1 MYGVVDCNNFYVSCE
16 RVFQPS
22 LEKVPVVVLSN
33 NDGCIISRSQEV
45 RDLDVRMGD
54 PAFKYR
60 ELFARNNVRVF
71 SANFPLYA
79 DLSSRVMKT
88 ISEFVPDMEMYSID
102 EAFYKY
108 TAIDLN
114 FHLTQ
119 AEKIRKAVMKGVG
132 IPVSIGIASTKT
144 LSKVANEA
152 AKKNPRYKGVCS
164 LFTEKDRDKILEYLD
179 VGDIWGIGRQ
189 LRKFLHERG
198 IFTAYQLMHCD
209 DAWIKKELTISGLK
223 TVKELR
229 GEECI
234 EVEFDRPAKKSIISS
249 KSFGYK
255 VTRLEDLVE
264 AVSSF
269 TARAAEKLRE
279 ENEVVGCI
287 HVAITTSYYKKE
299 ELRYSNIASS
309 GLPWP
314 TNYTPTL
321 IEAAVSAL
329 KRIFK
334 PGILYKKATV
344 MFTGLTDVNTVQAS
358 LFHPVRSSKE
368 EANLMKAVDSINRL
382 WGSGT
387 VQFASQGIQK
397 KWKGKSE
404 NRSKRYTTNWAELP
418 VVKS

>member
-16 RVFQPS
+16 RVFKPA

-45 RDLDVRMGD
+45 RDLDVYMGE
-54 PAFKYR
+54 PAFKYKGIF
-60 ELFARNNVRVF
+60 EKNNVHVF

-88 ISEFVPDMEMYSID
+88 ISELVPNMEMYSID

-108 TAIDLN
+108 DAIAPI

-119 AEKIRKAVMKGVG
+119 AQKIRKTVMQGVG

-144 LSKVANEA
+144 LSKIANEV
-152 AKKNPRYKGVCS
+152 AKKNPKYKGVCAI
-164 LFTEKDRDKILEYLD
+164 FTEKERDQILQYLD
-179 VGDIWGIGRQ
+179 VEHIWGIGGQ
-189 LRKFLHERG
+189 LRKFLNERG
-198 IFTAYQLMHCD
+198 IYTAYQLMHAS
-209 DAWIKKELTISGLK
+209 DAWIKRELTISGLK

-234 EVEFDRPAKKSIISS
+234 EVEFERPAKKSIISS

-255 VTRLEDLVE
+255 VTELKDLIE
-264 AVSSF
+264 AVSQF

-279 ENEVVGCI
+279 ENEVAACI
-287 HVAITTSYYKKE
+287 HVSVTTSHYKKE
-299 ELRYSNIASS
+299 ELRYSNIASA

-321 IEAAVSAL
+321 IEAGVSAL

-334 PGILYKKATV
+334 AGIKYKKATV
-344 MFTGLTDVNTVQAS
+344 MLTGLSDQGSVQAN
-358 LFHPVRSSKE
+358 LFHPIQASQE
-368 EANLMKAVDSINRL
+368 ESNLMKAVDSINRT

-387 VQFASQGIQK
+387 VQFAAQGLQK
-397 KWKGKSE
+397 RWKGKSE
-404 NRSKRYTTNWAELP
+404 NRSKRYTTNWNELLE
-418 VVKS
+418 VY

>member
-16 RVFQPS
+16 RVFQPK

-45 RDLDVRMGD
+45 KALDVRMGAA
-54 PAFKYR
+54 AFKYK
-60 ELFARNNVRVF
+60 EIFAANNVQVF

-88 ISEFVPDMEMYSID
+88 IAELVPNMEIYSID
-102 EAFYKY
+102 EAFYKFDAV
-108 TAIDLN
+108 TN
-114 FHLTQ
+114 TFHIKQ
-119 AEKIRKAVMKGVG
+119 AKKIRNAIMKGVG

-144 LSKVANEA
+144 LSKAANEV
-152 AKKNPRYKGVCS
+152 AKKNSKYQGICAIF
-164 LFTEKDRDKILEYLD
+164 LEKERDMILSQLD

-198 IFTAYQLMHCD
+198 IYTAFQLMHCD
-209 DAWIKKELTISGLK
+209 DAWIKKELTITGLK

-234 EVEFDRPAKKSIISS
+234 DVEFVRPAKKSIISS

-255 VTRLEDLVE
+255 VTRLEDLAE

-279 ENEVVGCI
+279 ENEVASCI
-287 HVAITTSYYKKE
+287 HVSINTSHYKE
-299 ELRYSNIASS
+299 EEKRYYNVASA

-321 IEAAVSAL
+321 IQAALTSL
-329 KRIFK
+329 KKIFK
-334 PGILYKKATV
+334 PGIKYKKATV
-344 MFTGLTDVNTVQAS
+344 VLTGLTNADSVQGN
-358 LFHPVRSSKE
+358 LFHKVQSSNAESK
-368 EANLMKAVDSINRL
+368 LMKAVDSINRV

-397 KWKGKSE
+397 GWRGKAE
-404 NRSKRYTTNWAELP
+404 KRSKRYTTKWDELLL
-418 VVKS
+418 VK

>member
-16 RVFQPS
+16 RVFQPK
-22 LEKVPVVVLSN
+22 LEKIPVVVLSN

-45 RDLDVRMGD
+45 KALDVRMGD
-54 PAFKYR
+54 PAFKYK
-60 ELFARNNVRVF
+60 EIFQKNNVQVF

-88 ISEFVPDMEMYSID
+88 ISELVPDMEMYSID

-108 TAIDLN
+108 TAIDNN

-144 LSKVANEA
+144 LSKVANET
-152 AKKNPRYKGVCS
+152 AKKNPKYKGICA
-164 LFTEKDRDKILEYLD
+164 LFTKKDRDQILKYLD
-179 VGDIWGIGRQ
+179 VGNIWGIGRQ
-189 LRKFLHERG
+189 LSAFLNERG
-198 IFTAYQLMHCD
+198 IYTAYQLMHCED
-209 DAWIKKELTISGLK
+209 SWIKKELTISGLK

-234 EVEFDRPAKKSIISS
+234 EVEFERPAKKSIISS

-255 VTRLEDLVE
+255 VTRIEDLIE

-269 TARAAEKLRE
+269 TARGAEKLRE
-279 ENEVVGCI
+279 ENEVAACI
-287 HVAITTSYYKKE
+287 HVAITTSHYKKE
-299 ELRYSNIASS
+299 ELRYSNVASA

-321 IEAAVSAL
+321 IEAAVSTL

-334 PGILYKKATV
+334 PGINYKKATI
-344 MFTGLTDVNTVQAS
+344 MLTGLTDANSVQAS
-358 LFHPVRSSKE
+358 LFHPIRSSKE
-368 EANLMKAVDSINRL
+368 ETNLMKAVDSINRL

-397 KWKGKSE
+397 RWKGKAE
-404 NRSKRYTTNWAELP
+404 NRSKRYTTNWNELLELY
-418 VVKS
+418 